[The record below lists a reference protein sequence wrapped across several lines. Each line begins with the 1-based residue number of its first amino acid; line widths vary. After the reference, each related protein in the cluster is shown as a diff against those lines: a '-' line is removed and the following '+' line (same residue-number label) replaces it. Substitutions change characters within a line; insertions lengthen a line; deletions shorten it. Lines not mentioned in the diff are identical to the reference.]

1 MIPPPD
7 CSVREDDRNVV
18 NASTADGAAAR
29 KLAVDLLRGYLH
41 AETSEPDCSVHH
53 VYPDRRCRMCLF
65 QLQRPLI
72 ELNAEL
78 SSVKKKLR
86 AGILPDKKLTA
97 LSKRSKRLAALIEAK
112 LGEDWQNTVTAKRFL
127 SVPFS
132 CGLERK
138 IMKKAVKRMVRE
150 ERRRNLN
157 FDGNAEVVRAK
168 SEGCEGTNL
177 LRDGTPCGVRKTT

>member
-1 MIPPPD
+1 MIPP
-7 CSVREDDRNVV
+7 
-18 NASTADGAAAR
+18 
-29 KLAVDLLRGYLH
+29 
-41 AETSEPDCSVHH
+41 PDCSVHH
-53 VYPDRRCRMCLF
+53 VYPDMCCRMCLL
-65 QLQRPLI
+65 QLGRPL
-72 ELNAEL
+72 AEL
-78 SSVKKKLR
+78 QAERVSVIEKLR
-86 AGILPDKKLTA
+86 DGRLPDRTLTA

-138 IMKKAVKRMVRE
+138 IMKKAVTRMVRE
-150 ERRRNLN
+150 ERMNLN
-157 FDGNAEVVRAK
+157 FDGNADVVRAK